1 MTRIMKNS
9 SCLLGSYNF
18 CNRVKFLLIAHKIKS
33 QKVYGESKWIENLE
47 YFFKE
52 GQTKIFGHVV
62 IRTGKFEK
70 RKFTNCF

>member
-1 MTRIMKNS
+1 MKNP
-9 SCLLGSYNF
+9 SCLIGSYNF

-52 GQTKIFGHVV
+52 GQKKSLATS
-62 IRTGKFEK
+62 
-70 RKFTNCF
+70 